1 MGMENDPQG
10 AAAAP
15 PPAAYPASSGP
26 APQAPCPP
34 PGADGHSVQGGMG
47 AAPAWPA
54 IPQPPA
60 DPNRRFDRGPARG
73 GPGVVDAE
81 FAETP
86 GYGPFGPIPPHP
98 MRPHF
103 GAPYGPRPQ
112 LDGRE
117 YVLGFRKNSIP
128 GVPLMARAEALALAR
143 KATAGL
149 VESLTTGTRFD
160 FDALAWRLTQGAH
173 NVEVTSRSQ
182 IVFRGKRLIVASRCA
197 RHFGIVDIKV
207 GNRGQLLSS
216 EAMPAS
222 AFMGSSRSVK
232 LHLDTATVGQDVTI
246 IVVNLSRRARTFEA
260 VVIGSEAS

>member
-34 PGADGHSVQGGMG
+34 PGADPPVQGGMG

-60 DPNRRFDRGPARG
+60 DPNWRFDRAR
-73 GPGVVDAE
+73 
-81 FAETP
+81 
-86 GYGPFGPIPPHP
+86 YGPFGPIPPHP

-128 GVPLMARAEALALAR
+128 GVPLMARAKALALAR
-143 KATAGL
+143 EATAGL

-173 NVEVTSRSQ
+173 NVEVTSRSP

>member
-1 MGMENDPQG
+1 MGMEIDPQG

-60 DPNRRFDRGPARG
+60 D
-73 GPGVVDAE
+73 
-81 FAETP
+81 
-86 GYGPFGPIPPHP
+86 
-98 MRPHF
+98 
-103 GAPYGPRPQ
+103 
-112 LDGRE
+112 
-117 YVLGFRKNSIP
+117 
-128 GVPLMARAEALALAR
+128 
-143 KATAGL
+143 
-149 VESLTTGTRFD
+149 
-160 FDALAWRLTQGAH
+160 
-173 NVEVTSRSQ
+173 RSP
-182 IVFRGKRLIVASRCA
+182 IVFRGKRLIVAPRCA